1 MDFKS
6 GTIAILGQPNV
17 GKSTLLNRIIGEP
30 VAIVTSKPQTTR
42 NRILGILHRPEAQIV
57 FVDTP
62 GYHSIPRALNQFM
75 LNEIEQTINESD
87 GCCFLVDPDPEF
99 PELNDELLERL
110 ASKNPIV
117 VVNKADTLT
126 AAEKEEIASELR
138 RRWNLKELF
147 FISAKSGDGVEE
159 LIRRFIEGLSVGP
172 PFYSDDVYTQMPLR
186 FLAAEAV
193 REQAL
198 LLLNQELPYGIAV
211 EILGFEEKPTI
222 TVIKAN
228 IVVDRPSHKSM
239 VIGSKGQMIKKIGTR
254 AREKI
259 ELLMGGTKV
268 FLELFVK
275 VDEDWTKSPDKLRTY
290 GYA

>member
-17 GKSTLLNRIIGEP
+17 GKSTLLNRVVGEP

-42 NRILGILHRPEAQIV
+42 NRILGVLHRPEAQIV

-87 GCCFLVDPDPEF
+87 CCCFLVDPDPEF

-117 VVNKADTLT
+117 VVNKADTL
-126 AAEKEEIASELR
+126 AVPEKEEIANELQ

-159 LIRRFIEGLSVGP
+159 LIQRFMEGLPVGP
-172 PFYSDDVYTQMPLR
+172 PFYSEDVYTQMPLR

-193 REQAL
+193 REQTI

-211 EILGFEEKPTI
+211 EILDFEEKPAI

-228 IVVDRPSHKSM
+228 VVVDRPSHKSM
-239 VIGSKGQMIKKIGTR
+239 VIGREGQMIKKIGTR

-259 ELLMGGTKV
+259 EFLMGGTKV

-275 VDEDWTKSPDKLRTY
+275 VDEDWTKSPDKLKTY